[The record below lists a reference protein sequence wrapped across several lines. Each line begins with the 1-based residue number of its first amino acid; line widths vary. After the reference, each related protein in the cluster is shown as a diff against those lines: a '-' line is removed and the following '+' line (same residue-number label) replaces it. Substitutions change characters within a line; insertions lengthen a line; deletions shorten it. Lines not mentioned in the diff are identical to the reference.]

1 LLKIVVVVVVKGRG
15 NLRIIHTLY
24 YCEVEGGEKKRKMKF
39 SENVDEIVAL
49 IMAVAGV
56 AILLAGSYTL
66 FILDNKIIVEEL
78 LLISSALLGPSTGYL
93 FGKSQPKK

>member
-1 LLKIVVVVVVKGRG
+1 
-15 NLRIIHTLY
+15 
-24 YCEVEGGEKKRKMKF
+24 MKF
-39 SENVDEIVAL
+39 SENVDEVVAL

-56 AILLAGSYTL
+56 AVLLTGSYAIFYLATP
-66 FILDNKIIVEEL
+66 ILIEKL

>member
-1 LLKIVVVVVVKGRG
+1 V
-15 NLRIIHTLY
+15 
-24 YCEVEGGEKKRKMKF
+24 KKRKMKF

-56 AILLAGSYTL
+56 AVLLLGTYTI
-66 FILDNKIIVEEL
+66 FILAINLAVEEL

-93 FGKSQPKK
+93 FGKSVPKK

>member
-1 LLKIVVVVVVKGRG
+1 
-15 NLRIIHTLY
+15 
-24 YCEVEGGEKKRKMKF
+24 MKF

-56 AILLAGSYTL
+56 AVLLSGSYAIFYLATP
-66 FILDNKIIVEEL
+66 ILVEEL